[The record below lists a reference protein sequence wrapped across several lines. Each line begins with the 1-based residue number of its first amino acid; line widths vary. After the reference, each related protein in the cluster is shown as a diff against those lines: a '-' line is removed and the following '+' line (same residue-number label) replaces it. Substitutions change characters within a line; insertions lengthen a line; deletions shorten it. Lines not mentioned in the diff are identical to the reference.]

1 MSIGVI
7 FSNKPI
13 KGSCGGLQSL
23 GLKGKCD
30 ICGETKSSN
39 DHKKSDDIFS
49 QNLTFYIDNQFIQNF
64 NEYNHGFSAKE
75 LYWKE

>member
-1 MSIGVI
+1 MYEFIISLIFIIFILSIMSIGVI

-39 DHKKSDDIFS
+39 DHKKSDDIFYDAS
-49 QNLTFYIDNQFIQNF
+49 NNLN
-64 NEYNHGFSAKE
+64 
-75 LYWKE
+75 

>member
-39 DHKKSDDIFS
+39 DHKKSDDIF
-49 QNLTFYIDNQFIQNF
+49 
-64 NEYNHGFSAKE
+64 
-75 LYWKE
+75 

>member
-30 ICGETKSSN
+30 ICGETKNSN
-39 DHKKSDDIFS
+39 EHKKSDDIFYDAS
-49 QNLTFYIDNQFIQNF
+49 NNF
-64 NEYNHGFSAKE
+64 N
-75 LYWKE
+75 